1 MNHNTDSNTFKV
13 LEELCFSVYPYNF
26 VANTNEEIVL
36 VGSKY
41 PSDFVGKLIQDA
53 FTQLNT
59 IPSFKDK
66 PNKGKIEVGFSVD
79 EKQIFLKGKFSLLQ
93 DEYYYFDLQINQSD
107 ELELLKKQAKTF
119 DELRKEADYEKNF
132 YISVLENIP
141 SDIGV
146 FDREHRYLYVN
157 EKGIKDPEL
166 RNFMFGKTDYD
177 YCKLKNI
184 DTAVADRRRAFFN
197 RVIET
202 NDSVEWEDE
211 YIRSNGELQ
220 TVFRKMSP
228 GYDENSEISFVIGY
242 GLDISAVK
250 NAERL
255 VKLNEEK
262 YKKLFD
268 NNLSGVFVTDLEG
281 KFLEVNEAYAK
292 IYGFNSVE
300 DIKQYNSGEFFTS
313 IRELNKYLNEVK
325 EKGKLVNF
333 LLQNK
338 RIDGK
343 IIWLL
348 MNVTLVIANGIPTI
362 EGTLIDI
369 TDLRDREAQIHESN
383 NQLRLLETFLNHSTD
398 ALQVSNEQGQLVYA
412 NQEACTRL
420 GIDQKRMREYTI
432 FDFETIF
439 KTKEDWQEHIDEVRD
454 KGILILEGLNIH
466 QTTRQIIPVEV
477 SVRHIKVDGIGYIL
491 ASSRN
496 ISERKEAQRILD
508 EKNRYLQ
515 QITNAINASSLVS
528 FTDVNGIIT
537 HVNEQFCITSNYSQ
551 EELIG
556 KTHKLVASNYHTKEF
571 WKDAWDTILD
581 KRTWTGD
588 VLNLTKDHKPYWV
601 KTVIYPILNSSNEIE
616 SFLSIRQNI
625 SDAKNNELK
634 LEKQIELQNL
644 IMNIA
649 TKFIN
654 APIEDIE
661 DAINQSLMDIGE
673 FVNADRSYI
682 FDYARIKQT
691 SSNLYEW
698 TREGITPQIDNL
710 QNVPFS
716 DMPLWIE
723 KHFKGEPM
731 DIPEVADL
739 PIGQL
744 RELLE
749 VQDIKSLL
757 AIPLMKEGICIGFI
771 GFDSVLNNYTYSE
784 QDKRILTI
792 FAEMLVNVYIRRDH
806 IHEIESSKEQIRQ
819 INLNLEKEVIEKT
832 QKNTELS
839 RLLTDQE
846 KLAMIGEIAAGI
858 AHDLNTPLGSIK
870 VGAESVQ
877 YTLSSLFN
885 ELIDKCSVDQL
896 HFAYARNVENNFQ
909 LFIGGLQARKES
921 AVFQSYLAENYS
933 DLNLDFST
941 LASNFVKAR
950 IGIEEVDV
958 IRTIVLAPNP
968 FDFLS
973 LIFHV
978 QTIRTFLTTI
988 LTASERS
995 TEVVKNLRSFI
1006 RYDKNS
1012 SKGTI
1017 NLKDNIST
1025 VLNVFNYELNSKI
1038 DLTFE
1043 VDPELTIEGY
1053 DVKLYQLWSNL
1064 IKNAIEAI
1072 QGKGKISITSVKT
1085 PTEIQITV
1093 ENDGEV
1099 IPPEIM
1105 ANMFTKFFTTK
1116 NKTNGTG
1123 LGLSI
1128 VQNVVDEHYAKIDIS
1143 SIPGSTKFTVSF
1155 PSKSPIIHLN

>member
-1 MNHNTDSNTFKV
+1 
-13 LEELCFSVYPYNF
+13 
-26 VANTNEEIVL
+26 
-36 VGSKY
+36 
-41 PSDFVGKLIQDA
+41 
-53 FTQLNT
+53 
-59 IPSFKDK
+59 
-66 PNKGKIEVGFSVD
+66 
-79 EKQIFLKGKFSLLQ
+79 
-93 DEYYYFDLQINQSD
+93 
-107 ELELLKKQAKTF
+107 
-119 DELRKEADYEKNF
+119 
-132 YISVLENIP
+132 
-141 SDIGV
+141 
-146 FDREHRYLYVN
+146 
-157 EKGIKDPEL
+157 
-166 RNFMFGKTDYD
+166 
-177 YCKLKNI
+177 
-184 DTAVADRRRAFFN
+184 
-197 RVIET
+197 
-202 NDSVEWEDE
+202 
-211 YIRSNGELQ
+211 
-220 TVFRKMSP
+220 
-228 GYDENSEISFVIGY
+228 
-242 GLDISAVK
+242 
-250 NAERL
+250 
-255 VKLNEEK
+255 
-262 YKKLFD
+262 
-268 NNLSGVFVTDLEG
+268 
-281 KFLEVNEAYAK
+281 
-292 IYGFNSVE
+292 
-300 DIKQYNSGEFFTS
+300 
-313 IRELNKYLNEVK
+313 
-325 EKGKLVNF
+325 
-333 LLQNK
+333 
-338 RIDGK
+338 
-343 IIWLL
+343 
-348 MNVTLVIANGIPTI
+348 
-362 EGTLIDI
+362 
-369 TDLRDREAQIHESN
+369 
-383 NQLRLLETFLNHSTD
+383 
-398 ALQVSNEQGQLVYA
+398 
-412 NQEACTRL
+412 
-420 GIDQKRMREYTI
+420 
-432 FDFETIF
+432 
-439 KTKEDWQEHIDEVRD
+439 
-454 KGILILEGLNIH
+454 
-466 QTTRQIIPVEV
+466 
-477 SVRHIKVDGIGYIL
+477 
-491 ASSRN
+491 
-496 ISERKEAQRILD
+496 
-508 EKNRYLQ
+508 
-515 QITNAINASSLVS
+515 
-528 FTDVNGIIT
+528 
-537 HVNEQFCITSNYSQ
+537 
-551 EELIG
+551 
-556 KTHKLVASNYHTKEF
+556 
-571 WKDAWDTILD
+571 
-581 KRTWTGD
+581 
-588 VLNLTKDHKPYWV
+588 
-601 KTVIYPILNSSNEIE
+601 
-616 SFLSIRQNI
+616 
-625 SDAKNNELK
+625 
-634 LEKQIELQNL
+634 
-644 IMNIA
+644 
-649 TKFIN
+649 
-654 APIEDIE
+654 
-661 DAINQSLMDIGE
+661 
-673 FVNADRSYI
+673 
-682 FDYARIKQT
+682 
-691 SSNLYEW
+691 
-698 TREGITPQIDNL
+698 
-710 QNVPFS
+710 
-716 DMPLWIE
+716 
-723 KHFKGEPM
+723 
-731 DIPEVADL
+731 
-739 PIGQL
+739 
-744 RELLE
+744 
-749 VQDIKSLL
+749 
-757 AIPLMKEGICIGFI
+757 
-771 GFDSVLNNYTYSE
+771 
-784 QDKRILTI
+784 
-792 FAEMLVNVYIRRDH
+792 MLVNVYIRRDH

-921 AVFQSYLAENYS
+921 AVFQSYLVENYS

-1128 VQNVVDEHYAKIDIS
+1128 VQNVVDEHYAKIDIN

>member
-1 MNHNTDSNTFKV
+1 MNHDTKNNTFKV
-13 LEELCFSVYPYNF
+13 LEELCFSVYPNNF
-26 VANTNEEIVL
+26 VTDKNEVIVIVGSNFPSEL
-36 VGSKY
+36 VGKS
-41 PSDFVGKLIQDA
+41 IHDA
-53 FTQLNT
+53 FSQITTNVSLKNN
-59 IPSFKDK
+59 PD
-66 PNKGKIEVGFSVD
+66 KGKVELNFINSTTNVLLNG
-79 EKQIFLKGKFSLLQ
+79 QFSLLQ
-93 DEYYYFDLQINQSD
+93 DEYYYFDLEINKTD

-119 DELRKEADYEKNF
+119 DELRKEAEYEKKF
-132 YISVLENIP
+132 YISVLENLP

-157 EKGIKDPEL
+157 EKGIRDPEI
-166 RNFMFGKTDYD
+166 RQFMFGKTDYD
-177 YCKLKNI
+177 YCKLKNV

-211 YIRSNGELQ
+211 YNRPNGEIQ

-228 GYDENSEISFVIGY
+228 GYDENGEISFVIGY

-255 VKLNEEK
+255 VKLSEEK
-262 YKKLFD
+262 YKNLFD
-268 NNLSGVFVTDLEG
+268 NNLSGVFITDIEG

-313 IRELNKYLNEVK
+313 LNDLSNYLKDVK
-325 EKGKLVNF
+325 EQGKLVNYI
-333 LLQNK
+333 LQNK
-338 RIDGK
+338 RVDGK

-348 MNVTLVIANGIPTI
+348 MNVTLVYAKGIPTI

-369 TDLRDREAQIHESN
+369 TDLRESEAQIHESN
-383 NQLRLLETFLNHSTD
+383 KQLRLLETFLNHSTD
-398 ALQVSNEQGQLVYA
+398 ALQVSDEKGQLIYA
-412 NQEACTRL
+412 NKEACTRL
-420 GIDQKRMREYTI
+420 GIDQSKLHEYTI

-439 KTKEDWQEHIDEVRD
+439 KSKQDWQDHIEEVKN
-454 KGILILEGLNIH
+454 KGILILEGRNIH
-466 QTTRQIIPVEV
+466 QITRQIIPVEV
-477 SVRHIKVDGIGYIL
+477 SVRHIVIDGIGYIL

-496 ISERKEAQRILD
+496 ITERKEAQRILD

-528 FTDVNGIIT
+528 FTDINGIIT
-537 HVNEQFCITSNYSQ
+537 HVNEQFCITSNYTS

-571 WKDAWDTILD
+571 WKNAWDTILD

-588 VLNLTKDHKPYWV
+588 VLNLTKDKKPYWV

-625 SDAKNNELK
+625 SDAKNNEFK

-731 DIPEVADL
+731 DIPDVADL

-771 GFDSVLNNYTYSE
+771 GFDSVINNYTYSE

-858 AHDLNTPLGSIK
+858 AHDLNTPLGAIK

-877 YTLSSLFN
+877 YTLNSLFN

-896 HFAYARNVENNFQ
+896 HFAFNRNVEDNFQ

-921 AVFQSYLAENYS
+921 AIFENYLKEKFP
-933 DLNLDFST
+933 DLNIDFST

-950 IGIEEVDV
+950 IGIDEETV
-958 IRTIVLAPNP
+958 ISTIVLAPNP
-968 FDFLS
+968 FDFLN

-988 LTASERS
+988 LTASVRS

-1017 NLKDNIST
+1017 NLKENIST

-1038 DLTFE
+1038 DLTFD
-1043 VDPELTIEGY
+1043 VDAELTIEGY

-1085 PTEIQITV
+1085 ATEIQITV